1 MPLKTNAADGSS
13 MSDLLRKLIFF
24 LLLPQLL
31 RRPCSS
37 PTCIYIVVWW
47 IFFPVLVWRF
57 DFNSVFF

>member
-13 MSDLLRKLIFF
+13 MSDLSRKLIFF

-37 PTCIYIVVWW
+37 PTCIYRGLVD
-47 IFFPVLVWRF
+47 FFSCVSLAF
-57 DFNSVFF
+57 